1 MKALI
6 AASLLVIALDAG
18 PVCGEQLS
26 ARAQVVEDR
35 RTHGVDEAL
44 IGEDPSCS
52 SVNRSMHRGY
62 NRSRYSI
69 QDFEVRPNGEAQLV
83 IEVRYAGR
91 YAYILTPGS
100 GWSILRREGKNT
112 VTDVGPVFK
121 NCHNQ
126 TLTRYNGRPAMRM
139 DAQWRRGYRTA
150 ETTVIISLVDGLP
163 LRIDSHFTRN
173 TPFATERR
181 LKSGKPIA
189 VRLKSPM
196 PNPTCRGES
205 ARLTS
210 PHIGGLDL
218 MPPPSGVCH

>member
-1 MKALI
+1 LKALI
-6 AASLLVIALDAG
+6 AASLLVIALDVG
-18 PVCGEQLS
+18 PVCGEQFS

-44 IGEDPSCS
+44 AGEDPSCS
-52 SVNRSMHRGY
+52 SVNRSMQRGY

-69 QDFEVRPNGEAQLV
+69 RDFEVRPNGEAQLA
-83 IEVRYAGR
+83 IEARYAGR
-91 YAYILTPGS
+91 YTYILTPGS

-139 DAQWRRGYRTA
+139 DAEWRRGYRTA
-150 ETTVIISLVDGLP
+150 EITVIISLVDGLP

-173 TPFATERR
+173 TPFATERAFEIWETDR
-181 LKSGKPIA
+181 SKIEKPDA
-189 VRLKSPM
+189 KP
-196 PNPTCRGES
+196 
-205 ARLTS
+205 
-210 PHIGGLDL
+210 DL
-218 MPPPSGVCH
+218 PW